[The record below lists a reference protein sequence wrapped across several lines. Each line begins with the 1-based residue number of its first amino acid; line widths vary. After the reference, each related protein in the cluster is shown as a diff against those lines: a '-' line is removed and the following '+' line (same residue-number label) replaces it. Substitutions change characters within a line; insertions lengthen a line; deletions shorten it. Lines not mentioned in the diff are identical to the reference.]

1 MPDKNSRNVTDP
13 LAQLNQAQRAAV
25 TFGIDQHPAAAGS
38 DHPPLLVIAGA
49 GSGKTST
56 LAHRVAQIVSQGTDP
71 GRILLLTFSR
81 RAASEMTRRVERI
94 LSRRTRASSLPTA
107 AALAWSGTFHSV
119 GARLL
124 REYAGRIG
132 LDPAFTIHDRQDS
145 ADLMNL
151 VRHGLGLSAKS
162 RRFPLKTT
170 CLSIYS
176 AVLNTQATLVEVLQ
190 SRFPWCSEWD
200 ADLKRLFLEYVETK
214 QAQRGA
220 RLRRPAALLGADGR
234 RTRARPGNR

>member
-1 MPDKNSRNVTDP
+1 MAIVNQPSSAAILPTVTPPWGSPRDDPPRSRPAARPCRHGLHRDPSRCRPRHRPHCHQSAPETQCLSTRNHSPAMRMPDKNSRNVTDP

-94 LSRRTRASSLPTA
+94 LSQPAPDRGRA
-107 AALAWSGTFHSV
+107 G
-119 GARLL
+119 
-124 REYAGRIG
+124 
-132 LDPAFTIHDRQDS
+132 
-145 ADLMNL
+145 L
-151 VRHGLGLSAKS
+151 VRHLPQ
-162 RRFPLKTT
+162 RRRAP
-170 CLSIYS
+170 
-176 AVLNTQATLVEVLQ
+176 A
-190 SRFPWCSEWD
+190 
-200 ADLKRLFLEYVETK
+200 
-214 QAQRGA
+214 A
-220 RLRRPAALLGADGR
+220 RVRRPHWSRSGVHH
-234 RTRARPGNR
+234 P